1 MYLKRS
7 LLCVALLIML
17 YGPMAPLRAA
27 EPASNDLEDIPVV
40 LSASRLRQ
48 PLLESPSA
56 VTVIDRQMIEASG
69 ARHVA
74 DLMRY
79 VPGAIVSYQDG
90 NHPVVAMHGMSDGY
104 VRGLQILV
112 DGVSVYSPLWGG
124 LQWEELPLAVADI
137 ERVEVIRGPNAAVFG
152 PNSFTGVIN
161 IITRNPTAD
170 RGWQFSSNAGES
182 GIADIS
188 LSHSAGLENGLR
200 YRATFGQ
207 RASDGFASRPDAQ
220 RLLFANMRSEFQ
232 VDAVNSLQCSLR
244 AGDNKKDNGDYLST
258 GSSMVPHPNQSS
270 QLHFQARWTN
280 AVSVDS
286 EWWVQY
292 YHQQAKTNDL
302 VAVDYRLSRFW
313 PLFSALGPFLPNPL
327 PYTIDS
333 SYETYRDGIELQ
345 RTNYWSPTMR
355 AVWGAEIR
363 RDAVVSPLYFNTN
376 AQQSSTLWRGY
387 GNVEW
392 RFADDWMFN
401 AAAMFERN
409 TLARSGWSPKAAVTW
424 QPITGHVFRLG
435 ASSAMRTPSLLEG
448 KANYGFSIPSSIQ
461 SLFPLFPVLRN
472 ALLASGQPDS
482 SRTTLVV
489 SSGRMD
495 SEKMRSEEVGYSFQ
509 LRDTDFGGDVRVA
522 REHHTGLMADVPGA
536 LVLTPHDF
544 ANVDRLDVF
553 INDLTLHWRPWET
566 TFLRLAFNRTDI
578 GSTTN
583 PNTYNHSAPKSTVSL
598 LWDQNLSEGWRFS
611 SNYQRVGE
619 MNWTDIPNVG
629 SGPNKYKPQLPSIDY
644 LTLRLGKQMSMA
656 GLSSSELALVIQNAL
671 GRHREYF
678 PKEAVNDGSPETVAS
693 RVVFM
698 QFDGRF

>member
-1 MYLKRS
+1 MYVKRS
-7 LLCVALLIML
+7 RLVWAMLVML
-17 YGPMAPLRAA
+17 YEHAVPLRAA
-27 EPASNDLEDIPVV
+27 EPALNDLEDIPVV

-56 VTVIDRQMIEASG
+56 VTVIDRKMIEASG
-69 ARHVA
+69 ARHIA

-79 VPGAIVSYQDG
+79 VPGVIVSYGDG

-124 LQWEELPLAVADI
+124 LQWEELPLAIADV

-170 RGWQFSSNAGES
+170 HGWQFSSNTGES

-207 RASDGFASRPDAQ
+207 RASNGFASRPDAQ

-232 VDAVNSLQCSLR
+232 VDAVNSLQCSIR

-258 GSSMVPHPNQSS
+258 GSNMAPHPNQSN
-270 QLHFQARWTN
+270 QLHLQARWTS

-286 EWWVQY
+286 EWWIQY
-292 YHQQAKTNDL
+292 YHQQAKANDV

-313 PLFSALGPFLPNPL
+313 RLFAPLGALLPNPL

-345 RTNYWSPTMR
+345 RTNYWSPSVR

-363 RDAVVSPLYFNTN
+363 RDSVVSPLYLNTN

-409 TLARSGWSPKAAVTW
+409 TLASNGWSPKLAVTW
-424 QPITGHVFRLG
+424 QPISGHVFRLG
-435 ASSAMRTPSLLEG
+435 ANSAMRTPSLLEG

-461 SLFPLFPVLRN
+461 SLFSLFPLLRN
-472 ALLASGQPDS
+472 AFLASGQPDS

-509 LRDTDFGGDVRVA
+509 LRDADIGGDVRVV
-522 REHHTGLMADVPGA
+522 REHHTGLMAQTPGA
-536 LVLTPHDF
+536 LALTPFDF
-544 ANVDRLDVF
+544 ANVDQVDVF
-553 INDLTLHWRPWET
+553 GSDLTLHWRPRET

-578 GSTTN
+578 GSSTD
-583 PNTYNHSAPKSTVSL
+583 PKTYNQSAPKSTLSL
-598 LWDQNLSEGWRFS
+598 LWDQRLSNDWRFS
-611 SNYQRVGE
+611 FNYQRIGA
-619 MNWTDIPNVG
+619 MSWTDISDVG
-629 SGPNKYKPQLPSIDY
+629 PQTDKRKPLLPAIDY
-644 LTLRLGKQMSMA
+644 LNLRLGKKIPLT
-656 GLSSSELALVIQNAL
+656 GLSSSELAVVVQNAL

-678 PKEAVNDGSPETVAS
+678 PGNVVNGSPETVAS
-693 RVVFM
+693 RVVFL
-698 QFDGRF
+698 QFDGQF